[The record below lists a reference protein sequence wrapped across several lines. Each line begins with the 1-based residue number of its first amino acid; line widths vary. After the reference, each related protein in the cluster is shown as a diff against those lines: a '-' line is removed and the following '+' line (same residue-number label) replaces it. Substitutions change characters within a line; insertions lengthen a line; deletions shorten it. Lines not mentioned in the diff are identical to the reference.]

1 MRDKKSLF
9 EQVVVIIF
17 GLSLIAGA
25 GFLFFAVCTHAYSGP
40 IASYRVNTSAYIGMG
55 LAVLLLGFILF
66 TVASYGLKGTAE
78 YFAIFIGGLL
88 GAAFRLVLALALF
101 ASPIMAFICVMR
113 NEYANAA
120 FWLVSGIVLYVVGQ
134 AFKTVPTAEEL
145 QQKELERER
154 KRIEDE
160 AQMEKWREGEYKKR
174 MARRGDVL
182 MSVRAPVGDLN
193 IAFEDC
199 CIGRGLAAIH
209 SEHPSFCLYLMRSLH
224 SKLDAFN
231 GERTVFG
238 SINGRALKSLPI
250 ALPETREIQTFEK
263 RGLSH

>member
-9 EQVVVIIF
+9 EQVAVIIF

-55 LAVLLLGFILF
+55 LAVPLLGFILF

-78 YFAIFIGGLL
+78 YFVILIGGLL
-88 GAAFRLVLALALF
+88 GAAFRLVLAVALF

-113 NEYANAA
+113 GNYASAA
-120 FWLVSGIVLYVVGQ
+120 VWFVSGIVLCFVGQ

-160 AQMEKWREGEYKKR
+160 AQMEKWREDDYKKR
-174 MARRGDVL
+174 MVKAGL
-182 MSVRAPVGDLN
+182 MCPYCYSENVIQLGTTRKPYSV
-193 IAFEDC
+193 
-199 CIGRGLAAIH
+199 
-209 SEHPSFCLYLMRSLH
+209 
-224 SKLDAFN
+224 
-231 GERTVFG
+231 
-238 SINGRALKSLPI
+238 GRALVFG
-250 ALPETREIQTFEK
+250 ALSGSAALGALGGFKNPGKNKMICRSCHREFTVK
-263 RGLSH
+263 PK